1 MTAMQWLILIV
12 AVVILAP
19 LVPWALRRRD
29 FAHQVR
35 GSRPERKPTGRER
48 PDVPGGAPNAAAESL
63 ALEAKMK
70 SVQNAM
76 GPR

>member
-19 LVPWALRRRD
+19 LVPWALRKLD
-29 FAHQVR
+29 FARQVR
-35 GSRPERKPTGRER
+35 GSRPERKPTGREH
-48 PDVPGGAPNAAAESL
+48 PDVPGNAPNAAAESL

-76 GPR
+76 GPH

>member
-19 LVPWALRRRD
+19 LVPWALRKLD
-29 FAHQVR
+29 FARQVR
-35 GSRPERKPTGRER
+35 GSRPERKPTGREH

-76 GPR
+76 GPH

>member
-1 MTAMQWLILIV
+1 MTAMQWLILII
-12 AVVILAP
+12 AVLLLAP

-29 FAHQVR
+29 FARQVR

-48 PDVPGGAPNAAAESL
+48 PDVPASTPNTEAESL
-63 ALEAKMK
+63 ALEAKAR

-76 GPR
+76 GPH

>member
-1 MTAMQWLILIV
+1 MTAMQWLILII
-12 AVVILAP
+12 AVLLLAP

-29 FAHQVR
+29 FARQVR

-48 PDVPGGAPNAAAESL
+48 PDVPGGAPNTEAESL
-63 ALEAKMK
+63 ALEAKAR

-76 GPR
+76 GPH

>member
-1 MTAMQWLILIV
+1 MTAMQWLILII
-12 AVVILAP
+12 AVLLLAP

-29 FAHQVR
+29 FARQVR
-35 GSRPERKPTGRER
+35 GSRPERKATGREY
-48 PDVPGGAPNAAAESL
+48 PDVPASTPNTEAESL

-76 GPR
+76 GPH

>member
-1 MTAMQWLILIV
+1 MTAMQWLILII
-12 AVVILAP
+12 AVLLLAP

-29 FAHQVR
+29 FARQVR

-48 PDVPGGAPNAAAESL
+48 PDVPGNAPNAAAESL
-63 ALEAKMK
+63 ALEAKAR

-76 GPR
+76 GPH

>member
-1 MTAMQWLILIV
+1 MTAMQWLILII
-12 AVVILAP
+12 AVLLLAP

-29 FAHQVR
+29 FARQVR

-48 PDVPGGAPNAAAESL
+48 PDVPGNTPNAAAESL

-76 GPR
+76 GPH